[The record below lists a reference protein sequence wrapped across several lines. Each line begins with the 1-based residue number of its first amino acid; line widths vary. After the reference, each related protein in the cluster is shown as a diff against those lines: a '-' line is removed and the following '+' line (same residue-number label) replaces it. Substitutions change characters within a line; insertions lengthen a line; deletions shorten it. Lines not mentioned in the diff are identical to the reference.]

1 MMEKLVVETDR
12 FIYRKIENKDAKDWF
27 MLLNRV
33 WRNAYKDI
41 FPEEVFIEK
50 DNKIDEKIKTF
61 SEVMKNNNEDIAYV
75 AEYDD
80 KIIGLMCGSIKSGYG
95 YFHENYADL
104 IALYIDP
111 EYQGLGI
118 GSSLKRIFEN
128 WAEENGATKY
138 VIGVLNDNEKARKVY
153 ETWGGELSEYT
164 QAFVKM
170 GVGYKEVFYT
180 YYL

>member
-1 MMEKLVVETDR
+1 MEKLVIETNR
-12 FIYRKIENKDAKDWF
+12 FIYRKIENEDAKDWF

-61 SEVMKNNNEDIAYV
+61 SKVMKNNNEDIAYV
-75 AEYDD
+75 AEYDG

-95 YFHENYADL
+95 YFHDNYADL

-128 WAEENGATKY
+128 WAKENGATKY

-153 ETWGGELSEYT
+153 ETWGGKLSEYT
-164 QAFVKM
+164 QDFIKM
-170 GVGYKEVFYT
+170 GIGYKEVFYT